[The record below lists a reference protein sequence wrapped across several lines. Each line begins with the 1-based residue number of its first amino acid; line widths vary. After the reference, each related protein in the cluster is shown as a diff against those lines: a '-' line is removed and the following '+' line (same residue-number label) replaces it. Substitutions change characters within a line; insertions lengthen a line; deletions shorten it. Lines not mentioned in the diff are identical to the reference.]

1 VNITK
6 AMGRA
11 CLKAVGTAPSLCL
24 NNSVYSWDVL
34 EALEEMGWTTA
45 PGNFFAYP
53 DFTRPSLHAD
63 LAYLLAAEIAGVR
76 GKR

>member
-1 VNITK
+1 MNITK

-11 CLKAVGTAPSLCL
+11 CLEAVGTAPSLCL
-24 NNSVYSWDVL
+24 NNSVYYRDVFD
-34 EALEEMGWTTA
+34 ALEEMGWTTA

-76 GKR
+76 DER

>member
-1 VNITK
+1 MNITK
-6 AMGRA
+6 DMGRA
-11 CLKAVGTAPSLCL
+11 CLKAVGTAPSLFL
-24 NNSVYSWDVL
+24 KNSVYSGDVL

-45 PGNFFAYP
+45 RGNFFSYR

-76 GKR
+76 DER